1 MQVATHSSLVWKR
14 ESDEH
19 RRWSRIFVRLSV
31 ALTVVLLAT
40 GAYAFATHSQYQFLC
55 TTLEQNTKVQTAPSV
70 RKINDPIIR
79 EYCRS

>member
-14 ESDEH
+14 EFDEH

-40 GAYAFATHSQYQFLC
+40 GAYAYATHAQYRFLC

-79 EYCRS
+79 EHCRS

>member
-40 GAYAFATHSQYQFLC
+40 GAYAYATHVQYRFLC

-79 EYCRS
+79 EHCRS